1 MGRISLSF
9 LIGNQKMPGANPT
22 VTLLTNT
29 TWASLKIILWC
40 KKRRKNAVLVKHTTI
55 IVVVVVVN
63 VDVDV
68 GVVVVAAV
76 VVALLVHTVKCSDC
90 KL

>member
-55 IVVVVVVN
+55 IVVVN